1 MVKWYKGDMRPRR
14 YVDVEV
20 LRCRGRLLI
29 FSVVGKAAGPRK
41 EPYNQNLANYYA
53 SRLLGMIT

>member
-1 MVKWYKGDMRPRR
+1 MRPRR